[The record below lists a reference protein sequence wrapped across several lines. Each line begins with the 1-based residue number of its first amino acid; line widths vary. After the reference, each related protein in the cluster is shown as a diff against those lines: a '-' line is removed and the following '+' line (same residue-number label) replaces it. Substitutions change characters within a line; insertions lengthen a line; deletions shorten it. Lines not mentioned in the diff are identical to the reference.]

1 MFSSEQFPR
10 SHRRLALFGGLPGRH
25 YHILLS
31 VRDRAAMGSR
41 AAVRAA
47 GLAPFAVSGAHKAL
61 AYGLSAVMSTL
72 LGMLAGVGGG
82 MARHP
87 AGGYSGRAARRLVCR
102 GGVARRRN
110 DLQVAILL
118 YPGITAPPQRGR
130 PWEVLFSCPPR
141 RRKRSRAAKAP
152 KLDIRGIV
160 WAASAVLRTRCR
172 TSRRPTRARSQR
184 RLLRC
189 ASPLTAPSGARTLPR
204 CARRRESERLW
215 SSRPKKKPRGLVSPD
230 CRLPPQ
236 PKSVPPP
243 LVCAHAGP
251 AGFRFSHQWA
261 DLGTGVL

>member
-152 KLDIRGIV
+152 KLDIRGSFGRRPLSCGRV
-160 WAASAVLRTRCR
+160 AVLAVG
-172 TSRRPTRARSQR
+172 RRGRVPSAGSCAAPAPDRAKR
-184 RLLRC
+184 RANVAAMR
-189 ASPLTAPSGARTLPR
+189 A
-204 CARRRESERLW
+204 
-215 SSRPKKKPRGLVSPD
+215 
-230 CRLPPQ
+230 
-236 PKSVPPP
+236 
-243 LVCAHAGP
+243 
-251 AGFRFSHQWA
+251 
-261 DLGTGVL
+261 